1 MIKSGYLTCCRFVI
15 SHSRLGETYY
25 SLILMLQQ
33 DMSPCHL
40 CHRFGTHVQVV
51 TTSIKY
57 MLQRLE
63 CFLML
68 VLTQLART
76 SNRPPHAGIGRHN
89 LLKRVEIPITSVDIF
104 GIKGFF
110 LDVIGHIAP
119 QQAVNLIIILEKFS
133 AKRTTIYREHHIVS
147 LAQDTSR
154 YQRESNSLLRLGDIL
169 WILQTSG

>member
-1 MIKSGYLTCCRFVI
+1 MIEGCNLTGSCLVI
-15 SHSRLGETYY
+15 GHSRLSEISDGF
-25 SLILMLQQ
+25 ILVLQQ
-33 DMSPCHL
+33 QMSPCHL
-40 CHRFGTHVQVV
+40 GHCLGTYVQVV
-51 TTSIKY
+51 TTAIKY
-57 MLQRLE
+57 VLQRLKR
-63 CFLML
+63 FLVL

-119 QQAVNLIIILEKFS
+119 QQTVNLKIILEKFS